1 MSLQLV
7 LVPTMHKKQKSH
19 EETPMTIYV
28 RKIEN
33 TITLKIK
40 ILLLTPETMK
50 LFEALKVR

>member
-1 MSLQLV
+1 MR
-7 LVPTMHKKQKSH
+7 
-19 EETPMTIYV
+19 IYV

>member
-7 LVPTMHKKQKSH
+7 LVSTMHKKQKSH